1 MRDNSKLNIKNSTL
15 LIGEFVKWYKEFYN
29 KGDI

>member
-15 LIGEFVKWYKEFYN
+15 LVGKFVQRYKEFYGVKN
-29 KGDI
+29 